1 MSEDSSQSLFSKL
14 KNLVNLNSQ
23 PKLDSGQPNDEQI
36 QELIENVLKIK
47 GTVVKEIMIPEVNIS
62 SLNETQNLQEIISV
76 LNETRHSRYPV
87 YDGNNAKVIGIL
99 HVKDLIEIIGSS
111 NDEFNINELIRE
123 VKIVPE
129 TKSVTSMLE
138 DFKKDRA
145 HLAMV
150 IDEYGMLVGLITI
163 EDILEELV
171 GEIEDEHDQ
180 SDVEIVE
187 LSNNKYSADAKVEL
201 DVFNEYFEL
210 NLDVLSIDAE
220 TIGGFVIDKLGILP
234 KVGDSLEINNLTLKV
249 VDADPRK
256 LKKLLIIK
264 NN

>member
-14 KNLVNLNSQ
+14 KNLVNLNSE
-23 PKLDSGQPNDEQI
+23 PKLDSDQPNDEQI

-47 GTVVKEIMIPEVNIS
+47 GTVVKEIMIPEINIS

-76 LNETRHSRYPV
+76 INETRHSRYPV
-87 YDGNNAKVIGIL
+87 YDENNAKVIGIL

-111 NDEFNINELIRE
+111 NDAFNINELIRE

-163 EDILEELV
+163 EDILEEIV
-171 GEIEDEHDQ
+171 GEIEDEFYEEKND
-180 SDVEIVE
+180 EIIKINENEFIISATIEKEKFEEFFSVVLDCPEAESLGGFMLKEIGFMPKIGECLTLEGLE
-187 LSNNKYSADAKVEL
+187 LVVTSADQ
-201 DVFNEYFEL
+201 
-210 NLDVLSIDAE
+210 
-220 TIGGFVIDKLGILP
+220 
-234 KVGDSLEINNLTLKV
+234 
-249 VDADPRK
+249 RK
-256 LKKLLIIK
+256 IKKITVRV
-264 NN
+264 N

>member
-14 KNLVNLNSQ
+14 KNLVNLNSE
-23 PKLDSGQPNDEQI
+23 PKLDSNQPNDEQI

-47 GTVVKEIMIPEVNIS
+47 GTVVKEIMIPEINIS
-62 SLNETQNLQEIISV
+62 SLNEAQNLQEIISV

-87 YDGNNAKVIGIL
+87 YDENNAKVIGIL

-111 NDEFNINELIRE
+111 NDAFNINELIRE

-163 EDILEELV
+163 EDILEEIV
-171 GEIEDEHDQ
+171 GEIEDEFYEEKND
-180 SDVEIVE
+180 EIIKINENEFIVSATIEKEKFEEFFSVVLDCPEAESLGGFMLKEIGFMPKIGECLTLERLE
-187 LSNNKYSADAKVEL
+187 LVVTSADQ
-201 DVFNEYFEL
+201 
-210 NLDVLSIDAE
+210 
-220 TIGGFVIDKLGILP
+220 
-234 KVGDSLEINNLTLKV
+234 
-249 VDADPRK
+249 RK
-256 LKKLLIIK
+256 IKKITVRV
-264 NN
+264 N

>member
-14 KNLVNLNSQ
+14 KNLVNLNSE
-23 PKLDSGQPNDEQI
+23 PKLDSNQPNDEQI

-47 GTVVKEIMIPEVNIS
+47 GTVVKEIMIPEINIS

-87 YDGNNAKVIGIL
+87 YDENNAKVIGIL

-111 NDEFNINELIRE
+111 NDAFNINELIRE

-163 EDILEELV
+163 EDILEEIV
-171 GEIEDEHDQ
+171 GEIEDEFYEEKND
-180 SDVEIVE
+180 EIIKINENEFIISATIEKEKFEEFFSVVLDCPEAESLGGFMLKEIGFMPKIGECLTLERLE
-187 LSNNKYSADAKVEL
+187 LVVTSADQ
-201 DVFNEYFEL
+201 
-210 NLDVLSIDAE
+210 
-220 TIGGFVIDKLGILP
+220 
-234 KVGDSLEINNLTLKV
+234 
-249 VDADPRK
+249 RK
-256 LKKLLIIK
+256 IKKITVRV
-264 NN
+264 N

>member
-47 GTVVKEIMIPEVNIS
+47 GTVVKEIMIPEINIS

-87 YDGNNAKVIGIL
+87 YDENNAKVIGIL

-111 NDEFNINELIRE
+111 NDAFNINELIRE

-163 EDILEELV
+163 EDILEEIV
-171 GEIEDEHDQ
+171 GEIEDEFYQEKND
-180 SDVEIVE
+180 EIIKINENEFIVSATIEKEKFEEFFNVVLDCPEAESLGGFMLKEIGFMPKIGECLTLERLE
-187 LSNNKYSADAKVEL
+187 LVVTSADQ
-201 DVFNEYFEL
+201 
-210 NLDVLSIDAE
+210 
-220 TIGGFVIDKLGILP
+220 
-234 KVGDSLEINNLTLKV
+234 
-249 VDADPRK
+249 RK
-256 LKKLLIIK
+256 IKKITVRV
-264 NN
+264 N

>member
-14 KNLVNLNSQ
+14 KNLVNLNSE
-23 PKLDSGQPNDEQI
+23 PKLDSDQPNDEQI

-47 GTVVKEIMIPEVNIS
+47 GTVVKEIMIPEINIS

-76 LNETRHSRYPV
+76 INETRHSRYPV
-87 YDGNNAKVIGIL
+87 YDENNAKVIGIL

-111 NDEFNINELIRE
+111 NDVFNINELIRE

-129 TKSVTSMLE
+129 TKYVTSMLE

-163 EDILEELV
+163 EDILEEVTTRSSPSRVKHSPIL
-171 GEIEDEHDQ
+171 GIKPISLSMNPPKLSASGQ
-180 SDVEIVE
+180 SKTT
-187 LSNNKYSADAKVEL
+187 LKNSSNFSFSMV
-201 DVFNEYFEL
+201 
-210 NLDVLSIDAE
+210 AE
-220 TIGGFVIDKLGILP
+220 TINSFSFIFMI
-234 KVGDSLEINNLTLKV
+234 SSFFSS
-249 VDADPRK
+249 
-256 LKKLLIIK
+256 
-264 NN
+264 

>member
-14 KNLVNLNSQ
+14 KNLVNLNSE
-23 PKLDSGQPNDEQI
+23 PKLDSDQPNDEQI

-47 GTVVKEIMIPEVNIS
+47 GTVVKEIMIPEINIS

-87 YDGNNAKVIGIL
+87 YDENNAKVIGIL

-111 NDEFNINELIRE
+111 NDAFNINELIRE

-163 EDILEELV
+163 EDILEEIV
-171 GEIEDEHDQ
+171 GEIEDEFYEEKND
-180 SDVEIVE
+180 EIIKINENEFIVSATIEKEKFEEFFSVVLDCPEAESLGGFMLKEIGFMPKIGECLTLEGLE
-187 LSNNKYSADAKVEL
+187 LVVTSADQ
-201 DVFNEYFEL
+201 
-210 NLDVLSIDAE
+210 
-220 TIGGFVIDKLGILP
+220 
-234 KVGDSLEINNLTLKV
+234 
-249 VDADPRK
+249 RK
-256 LKKLLIIK
+256 IKKITVRV
-264 NN
+264 N

>member
-14 KNLVNLNSQ
+14 KNLVNLNSE
-23 PKLDSGQPNDEQI
+23 PKLDSDQPNDEQI

-47 GTVVKEIMIPEVNIS
+47 GTVVKEIMIPEINIS

-87 YDGNNAKVIGIL
+87 YDENNAKVIGIL

-111 NDEFNINELIRE
+111 NDAFNINELIRE

-163 EDILEELV
+163 EDILEEIV
-171 GEIEDEHDQ
+171 GEIEDEFYEEKND
-180 SDVEIVE
+180 EIIKINENEFIVSATIEKEKFEEFFSVVLDCPEAESLGGFMLKEIGFMPKIGECLTLERLE
-187 LSNNKYSADAKVEL
+187 LVVTSADQ
-201 DVFNEYFEL
+201 
-210 NLDVLSIDAE
+210 
-220 TIGGFVIDKLGILP
+220 
-234 KVGDSLEINNLTLKV
+234 
-249 VDADPRK
+249 RK
-256 LKKLLIIK
+256 IKKITVRV
-264 NN
+264 N

>member
-14 KNLVNLNSQ
+14 KNLVNLNSE
-23 PKLDSGQPNDEQI
+23 PKLDSDQPNDEQI

-47 GTVVKEIMIPEVNIS
+47 GTVVKEIMIPEINIS

-87 YDGNNAKVIGIL
+87 YDENNAKVIGIL

-111 NDEFNINELIRE
+111 NDAFNINELIRE

-163 EDILEELV
+163 EDILEEIV
-171 GEIEDEHDQ
+171 GEIEDEFYEEKND
-180 SDVEIVE
+180 EIIKINENEFIVSATIEKEKFEEFFSVVLDCPEAESLGGFMLKEIGFLPKIGECLTLEGLE
-187 LSNNKYSADAKVEL
+187 LVVTSADQ
-201 DVFNEYFEL
+201 
-210 NLDVLSIDAE
+210 
-220 TIGGFVIDKLGILP
+220 
-234 KVGDSLEINNLTLKV
+234 
-249 VDADPRK
+249 RK
-256 LKKLLIIK
+256 IKKITVRV
-264 NN
+264 N

>member
-14 KNLVNLNSQ
+14 KNLVNLNSE
-23 PKLDSGQPNDEQI
+23 PKLDSDQPNDEQI

-47 GTVVKEIMIPEVNIS
+47 GTVVKEIMIPEINIS

-87 YDGNNAKVIGIL
+87 YDENNAKVIGIL

-111 NDEFNINELIRE
+111 NDAFNINELIRE

-163 EDILEELV
+163 EDILEEIV
-171 GEIEDEHDQ
+171 GEIEDEFYEEKND
-180 SDVEIVE
+180 EIIKINENEFIVSATIEKEKFEEFFSVVLDCPEAESLGGFMLKEIGFMPKIGECLTLEKLE
-187 LSNNKYSADAKVEL
+187 LVVTSADQ
-201 DVFNEYFEL
+201 
-210 NLDVLSIDAE
+210 
-220 TIGGFVIDKLGILP
+220 
-234 KVGDSLEINNLTLKV
+234 
-249 VDADPRK
+249 RK
-256 LKKLLIIK
+256 IKKITVRV
-264 NN
+264 N

>member
-14 KNLVNLNSQ
+14 KNLVNLNSE
-23 PKLDSGQPNDEQI
+23 PKLDSNQPNDEQI

-47 GTVVKEIMIPEVNIS
+47 GTVVKEIMIPEINIS

-87 YDGNNAKVIGIL
+87 YDENNAKVIGIL

-111 NDEFNINELIRE
+111 NDAFNINELIRE

-163 EDILEELV
+163 EDILEEIV
-171 GEIEDEHDQ
+171 GEIEDEFYEEKND
-180 SDVEIVE
+180 EIIKINENEFIISATIEKEKFEEFFSVVLDCPEAESLGGFMLKEIGFLPKIGECLTLERLE
-187 LSNNKYSADAKVEL
+187 LVVTSADQ
-201 DVFNEYFEL
+201 
-210 NLDVLSIDAE
+210 
-220 TIGGFVIDKLGILP
+220 
-234 KVGDSLEINNLTLKV
+234 
-249 VDADPRK
+249 RK
-256 LKKLLIIK
+256 IKKITVRV
-264 NN
+264 N

>member
-14 KNLVNLNSQ
+14 KNLVNLNLE
-23 PKLDSGQPNDEQI
+23 PKLDSEQPNDEQI

-87 YDGNNAKVIGIL
+87 YDENNAKVIGIL

-111 NDEFNINELIRE
+111 NDEFNISELIRE

-163 EDILEELV
+163 EDILEEIV
-171 GEIEDEHDQ
+171 GEIEDEFYEEKND
-180 SDVEIVE
+180 EIIKINENEFIVSATIEKEKFEEFFSVVLDCPEAESLGGFMLKEIGFMPKIGECLTLEKLE
-187 LSNNKYSADAKVEL
+187 LVVTSADQ
-201 DVFNEYFEL
+201 
-210 NLDVLSIDAE
+210 
-220 TIGGFVIDKLGILP
+220 
-234 KVGDSLEINNLTLKV
+234 
-249 VDADPRK
+249 RK
-256 LKKLLIIK
+256 IKKITVRV
-264 NN
+264 N

>member
-14 KNLVNLNSQ
+14 KNLVNLNSE
-23 PKLDSGQPNDEQI
+23 PKLDSDQPNDEQI

-47 GTVVKEIMIPEVNIS
+47 GTVVKEIMIPEINIS

-87 YDGNNAKVIGIL
+87 YDENNAKVIGIL

-111 NDEFNINELIRE
+111 NDAFNINELIRE

-163 EDILEELV
+163 EDILEEIV
-171 GEIEDEHDQ
+171 GEIEDEFYEEKND
-180 SDVEIVE
+180 EIIKINENEFIISATIEKEKFEEFFSVVLDCPEAESLGGFMLKEIGFMPKIGECLTLERLE
-187 LSNNKYSADAKVEL
+187 LVVTSADQ
-201 DVFNEYFEL
+201 
-210 NLDVLSIDAE
+210 
-220 TIGGFVIDKLGILP
+220 
-234 KVGDSLEINNLTLKV
+234 
-249 VDADPRK
+249 RK
-256 LKKLLIIK
+256 IKKITVRV
-264 NN
+264 N

>member
-14 KNLVNLNSQ
+14 KNLVNLNSE
-23 PKLDSGQPNDEQI
+23 PKLDSDQPNDEQI

-47 GTVVKEIMIPEVNIS
+47 GTVVKEIMIPEINIS

-87 YDGNNAKVIGIL
+87 YDENNAKVIGIL

-111 NDEFNINELIRE
+111 NDAFNINELIRE

-163 EDILEELV
+163 EDILEEIV
-171 GEIEDEHDQ
+171 GEIEDEFYEEKND
-180 SDVEIVE
+180 EIIKINENEFIVSATIEKEKFEEFFSVVLDCPEAESLGGFMLKEIGFLPKIGECLTLERLE
-187 LSNNKYSADAKVEL
+187 LVVTSADQ
-201 DVFNEYFEL
+201 
-210 NLDVLSIDAE
+210 
-220 TIGGFVIDKLGILP
+220 
-234 KVGDSLEINNLTLKV
+234 
-249 VDADPRK
+249 RK
-256 LKKLLIIK
+256 IKKITVRV
-264 NN
+264 N

>member
-14 KNLVNLNSQ
+14 KNLVNLNLE
-23 PKLDSGQPNDEQI
+23 PKLDSDQPNDEQI

-87 YDGNNAKVIGIL
+87 YDENNAKVIGIL

-111 NDEFNINELIRE
+111 NDEFNISELIRE

-163 EDILEELV
+163 EDILEEIV
-171 GEIEDEHDQ
+171 GEIEDEFYEEKND
-180 SDVEIVE
+180 EIIKINENEFIVSATIEKEKFEEFFSVVLDCPEAESLGGFMLKEIGFMPKIGECLTLERLE
-187 LSNNKYSADAKVEL
+187 LVVTSADQ
-201 DVFNEYFEL
+201 
-210 NLDVLSIDAE
+210 
-220 TIGGFVIDKLGILP
+220 
-234 KVGDSLEINNLTLKV
+234 
-249 VDADPRK
+249 RK
-256 LKKLLIIK
+256 IKKITVRV
-264 NN
+264 N

>member
-111 NDEFNINELIRE
+111 NDAFNINELIRE

-163 EDILEELV
+163 EDILEEIV
-171 GEIEDEHDQ
+171 GEIEDEFYEEKND
-180 SDVEIVE
+180 EIIKINENEFIVSATIEKEKFEEFFSVVLDCPEAESLGGFMLKEIGFLPKIGECLTLERLE
-187 LSNNKYSADAKVEL
+187 LVVTSADQ
-201 DVFNEYFEL
+201 
-210 NLDVLSIDAE
+210 
-220 TIGGFVIDKLGILP
+220 
-234 KVGDSLEINNLTLKV
+234 
-249 VDADPRK
+249 RK
-256 LKKLLIIK
+256 IKKITVRV
-264 NN
+264 N

>member
-14 KNLVNLNSQ
+14 KNLVNLNSE
-23 PKLDSGQPNDEQI
+23 PKLDSDQPNDEQI

-47 GTVVKEIMIPEVNIS
+47 GTVVKEIMIPEINIS

-87 YDGNNAKVIGIL
+87 YDENNAKVIGIL

-111 NDEFNINELIRE
+111 NNAFNINELIRE

-163 EDILEELV
+163 EDILEEIV
-171 GEIEDEHDQ
+171 GEIEDEFYEEKND
-180 SDVEIVE
+180 EIIKINENEFIVSATIEKEKFEEFFSVVLDCPEAESLGGFMLKEIGFMPKIGECLTLEKLE
-187 LSNNKYSADAKVEL
+187 LVVTSADQ
-201 DVFNEYFEL
+201 
-210 NLDVLSIDAE
+210 
-220 TIGGFVIDKLGILP
+220 
-234 KVGDSLEINNLTLKV
+234 
-249 VDADPRK
+249 RK
-256 LKKLLIIK
+256 IKKITVRV
-264 NN
+264 N

>member
-14 KNLVNLNSQ
+14 KNLVNLNSE
-23 PKLDSGQPNDEQI
+23 PKLDSDQPNDEQI
-36 QELIENVLKIK
+36 QELIKNVLKIK
-47 GTVVKEIMIPEVNIS
+47 GTVVKEIMIPEINIS

-87 YDGNNAKVIGIL
+87 YDENNAKVIGIL

-111 NDEFNINELIRE
+111 NDAFNINELIRE

-129 TKSVTSMLE
+129 TKFVTSMLE

-163 EDILEELV
+163 EDILEEIV
-171 GEIEDEHDQ
+171 GEIEDEFYEEKND
-180 SDVEIVE
+180 EIIKINENEFIVSATIEKEKFEEFFSVVLDCPEAESLGGFMLKEIGFMPKIGECLTLERLE
-187 LSNNKYSADAKVEL
+187 LVVTSADQ
-201 DVFNEYFEL
+201 
-210 NLDVLSIDAE
+210 
-220 TIGGFVIDKLGILP
+220 
-234 KVGDSLEINNLTLKV
+234 
-249 VDADPRK
+249 RK
-256 LKKLLIIK
+256 IKKITVRV
-264 NN
+264 N

>member
-14 KNLVNLNSQ
+14 KNLVNLNSE
-23 PKLDSGQPNDEQI
+23 PKLDSDQPNDEQI

-87 YDGNNAKVIGIL
+87 YDENNAKVIGIL

-111 NDEFNINELIRE
+111 NDAFNINELIRE

-163 EDILEELV
+163 EDILEEIV
-171 GEIEDEHDQ
+171 GEIEDEFYEEKND
-180 SDVEIVE
+180 EIIKINENEFIVSATIEKEKFEEFFSVVLDCPEAESLGGFMLKEIGFMPKIGECLTLEKLE
-187 LSNNKYSADAKVEL
+187 LVVTSADQ
-201 DVFNEYFEL
+201 
-210 NLDVLSIDAE
+210 
-220 TIGGFVIDKLGILP
+220 
-234 KVGDSLEINNLTLKV
+234 
-249 VDADPRK
+249 RK
-256 LKKLLIIK
+256 IKKITVRV
-264 NN
+264 N

>member
-14 KNLVNLNSQ
+14 KNLVNLNSE
-23 PKLDSGQPNDEQI
+23 PKLDSDQPNDEQI

-47 GTVVKEIMIPEVNIS
+47 GTVVKEIMIPEINIS

-76 LNETRHSRYPV
+76 INETRHSRYPV

-163 EDILEELV
+163 EDILEEIV
-171 GEIEDEHDQ
+171 GEIEDEFYQEKND
-180 SDVEIVE
+180 EIIKINENEFIVSATIEKEKFEEFFSVVLDCPEAESLGGFMLKEIGFLPKIGECLTLERLE
-187 LSNNKYSADAKVEL
+187 LVVTSADQ
-201 DVFNEYFEL
+201 
-210 NLDVLSIDAE
+210 
-220 TIGGFVIDKLGILP
+220 
-234 KVGDSLEINNLTLKV
+234 
-249 VDADPRK
+249 RK
-256 LKKLLIIK
+256 IKKITVRV
-264 NN
+264 N

>member
-14 KNLVNLNSQ
+14 KNLVNLNLE
-23 PKLDSGQPNDEQI
+23 PKLDSDQPNDEQI

-47 GTVVKEIMIPEVNIS
+47 GTVVKEIMIPEINIS

-87 YDGNNAKVIGIL
+87 YDENNAKVIGIL

-111 NDEFNINELIRE
+111 NDAFNINELIRE

-163 EDILEELV
+163 EDILEEIV
-171 GEIEDEHDQ
+171 GEIEDEFYEEKNDEVIKINENEFIV
-180 SDVEIVE
+180 SATIEKEKFEEFFSVVLDCPEAESLGGFMLKEIGFMPKIGECLTLERLE
-187 LSNNKYSADAKVEL
+187 LVVTSADQ
-201 DVFNEYFEL
+201 
-210 NLDVLSIDAE
+210 
-220 TIGGFVIDKLGILP
+220 
-234 KVGDSLEINNLTLKV
+234 
-249 VDADPRK
+249 RK
-256 LKKLLIIK
+256 IKKITVRV
-264 NN
+264 N

>member
-163 EDILEELV
+163 EDILEEIV
-171 GEIEDEHDQ
+171 GEIEDEFYEEKND
-180 SDVEIVE
+180 EIIKINENEFIVSATIEKEKFEEFFSVVLDCPEAESLGGFMLKEIGFLPKIGECLTLERLE
-187 LSNNKYSADAKVEL
+187 LVVTSADQ
-201 DVFNEYFEL
+201 
-210 NLDVLSIDAE
+210 
-220 TIGGFVIDKLGILP
+220 
-234 KVGDSLEINNLTLKV
+234 
-249 VDADPRK
+249 RK
-256 LKKLLIIK
+256 IKKITVRV
-264 NN
+264 N

>member
-14 KNLVNLNSQ
+14 KNLVNLNSE
-23 PKLDSGQPNDEQI
+23 PKLDSNQPNDEQI

-47 GTVVKEIMIPEVNIS
+47 GTVVKEIMIPEINIS

-87 YDGNNAKVIGIL
+87 YDENNAKVIGIL

-111 NDEFNINELIRE
+111 NDAFNINELIRE

-163 EDILEELV
+163 EDILEEIV
-171 GEIEDEHDQ
+171 GEIEDEFYEEKND
-180 SDVEIVE
+180 EIIKINENEFIVSATIEKEKFEEFFSVVLDCPEAESLGGFMLKEIGFLPKIGECLTLERLE
-187 LSNNKYSADAKVEL
+187 LVVTSADQ
-201 DVFNEYFEL
+201 
-210 NLDVLSIDAE
+210 
-220 TIGGFVIDKLGILP
+220 
-234 KVGDSLEINNLTLKV
+234 
-249 VDADPRK
+249 RK
-256 LKKLLIIK
+256 IKKITVRV
-264 NN
+264 N

>member
-14 KNLVNLNSQ
+14 KNLVNLNLE
-23 PKLDSGQPNDEQI
+23 PKLDSDQPNDEQI

-87 YDGNNAKVIGIL
+87 YDENNAKVIGIL

-111 NDEFNINELIRE
+111 NDAFNINELIRE

-163 EDILEELV
+163 EDILEEIV
-171 GEIEDEHDQ
+171 GEIEDEFYEEKND
-180 SDVEIVE
+180 EIIKINENEFIVSATIEKEKFEEFFSVVLDCPEAESLGGFMLKEIGFMPKIGECLTLERLE
-187 LSNNKYSADAKVEL
+187 LVVTSADQ
-201 DVFNEYFEL
+201 
-210 NLDVLSIDAE
+210 
-220 TIGGFVIDKLGILP
+220 
-234 KVGDSLEINNLTLKV
+234 
-249 VDADPRK
+249 RK
-256 LKKLLIIK
+256 IKKITVRV
-264 NN
+264 N

>member
-14 KNLVNLNSQ
+14 KNLVNLNSE
-23 PKLDSGQPNDEQI
+23 PKLNSDQPNDEQI

-47 GTVVKEIMIPEVNIS
+47 GTVVKEIMIPEINIS

-87 YDGNNAKVIGIL
+87 YDENNAKVIGIL

-111 NDEFNINELIRE
+111 NDAFNINELIRE

-163 EDILEELV
+163 EDILEEIV
-171 GEIEDEHDQ
+171 GEIEDEFYEEKND
-180 SDVEIVE
+180 EIIKINENEFIVSATIEKEKFEEFFSVVLDCPEAESLGGFMLKEIGFMPKIGECLTLERLE
-187 LSNNKYSADAKVEL
+187 LVVTSADQ
-201 DVFNEYFEL
+201 
-210 NLDVLSIDAE
+210 
-220 TIGGFVIDKLGILP
+220 
-234 KVGDSLEINNLTLKV
+234 
-249 VDADPRK
+249 RK
-256 LKKLLIIK
+256 IKKITVRV
-264 NN
+264 N

>member
-14 KNLVNLNSQ
+14 KNLVNLNSE
-23 PKLDSGQPNDEQI
+23 PKLDSNQPNDEQI

-47 GTVVKEIMIPEVNIS
+47 GTVVKEIMIPEINIS

-87 YDGNNAKVIGIL
+87 YDENNAKVIGIL

-111 NDEFNINELIRE
+111 NDAFNINELIRE

-163 EDILEELV
+163 EDILEEIV
-171 GEIEDEHDQ
+171 GEIEDEFYEEKND
-180 SDVEIVE
+180 EIIKINENEFIVSATIEKEKFEEFFSVVLDCPEAESLGGFMLKEIGFMPKIGECLTLEGLE
-187 LSNNKYSADAKVEL
+187 LVVTSADQ
-201 DVFNEYFEL
+201 
-210 NLDVLSIDAE
+210 
-220 TIGGFVIDKLGILP
+220 
-234 KVGDSLEINNLTLKV
+234 
-249 VDADPRK
+249 RK
-256 LKKLLIIK
+256 IKKITVRV
-264 NN
+264 N

>member
-14 KNLVNLNSQ
+14 KNLVNLNLE
-23 PKLDSGQPNDEQI
+23 PKLDSDQPNDEQI

-87 YDGNNAKVIGIL
+87 YDENNAKVIGIL

-111 NDEFNINELIRE
+111 NDAFNINELIRE

-163 EDILEELV
+163 EDILEEIV
-171 GEIEDEHDQ
+171 GEIEDEFYEEKND
-180 SDVEIVE
+180 EIIKINENEFIVSATIEKEKFEEFFSVVLDCPEAESLGGFMLKEIGFMPKIGECLTLEKLE
-187 LSNNKYSADAKVEL
+187 LVVTSADQ
-201 DVFNEYFEL
+201 
-210 NLDVLSIDAE
+210 
-220 TIGGFVIDKLGILP
+220 
-234 KVGDSLEINNLTLKV
+234 
-249 VDADPRK
+249 RK
-256 LKKLLIIK
+256 IKKITVRV
-264 NN
+264 N

>member
-14 KNLVNLNSQ
+14 KNLVNLNLE
-23 PKLDSGQPNDEQI
+23 PKLDSDQPNDEQI

-87 YDGNNAKVIGIL
+87 YDENNAKVIGIL

-111 NDEFNINELIRE
+111 NDEFNISELIRE

-163 EDILEELV
+163 EDILEEIV
-171 GEIEDEHDQ
+171 GEIEDEFYEEKND
-180 SDVEIVE
+180 EIIKINENEFIVSATIEKEKFEEFFSVVLDCPEAESLGGFMLKEIGFMPKIGECLTLEKLE
-187 LSNNKYSADAKVEL
+187 LVVTSADQ
-201 DVFNEYFEL
+201 
-210 NLDVLSIDAE
+210 
-220 TIGGFVIDKLGILP
+220 
-234 KVGDSLEINNLTLKV
+234 
-249 VDADPRK
+249 RK
-256 LKKLLIIK
+256 IKKITVRV
-264 NN
+264 N

>member
-138 DFKKDRA
+138 DFKKDPLR
-145 HLAMV
+145 
-150 IDEYGMLVGLITI
+150 
-163 EDILEELV
+163 
-171 GEIEDEHDQ
+171 
-180 SDVEIVE
+180 
-187 LSNNKYSADAKVEL
+187 
-201 DVFNEYFEL
+201 
-210 NLDVLSIDAE
+210 
-220 TIGGFVIDKLGILP
+220 
-234 KVGDSLEINNLTLKV
+234 
-249 VDADPRK
+249 
-256 LKKLLIIK
+256 
-264 NN
+264 

>member
-14 KNLVNLNSQ
+14 KNLVNLNSE
-23 PKLDSGQPNDEQI
+23 PKLDSDQPNDEQI

-47 GTVVKEIMIPEVNIS
+47 GTVVKEIMIPEINIS

-87 YDGNNAKVIGIL
+87 YDENNAKVIGIL

-111 NDEFNINELIRE
+111 NDAFNINELIRE

-163 EDILEELV
+163 EDILEEIV
-171 GEIEDEHDQ
+171 GEIEDEFYEEKND
-180 SDVEIVE
+180 EIIKINENEFIISATIEKEKFEEFFSVVLDCPEAESLGGFMLKEIGFMPKIGECLTLEGLE
-187 LSNNKYSADAKVEL
+187 LVVTSADQ
-201 DVFNEYFEL
+201 
-210 NLDVLSIDAE
+210 
-220 TIGGFVIDKLGILP
+220 
-234 KVGDSLEINNLTLKV
+234 
-249 VDADPRK
+249 RK
-256 LKKLLIIK
+256 IKKITVRV
-264 NN
+264 N

>member
-14 KNLVNLNSQ
+14 KNLVNLNSE
-23 PKLDSGQPNDEQI
+23 PKLDSDQPNDEQI

-47 GTVVKEIMIPEVNIS
+47 GTVVKEIMIPEINIS

-87 YDGNNAKVIGIL
+87 YDENNAKVIGIL

-111 NDEFNINELIRE
+111 NDAFNINELIRE

-163 EDILEELV
+163 EDILEEIV
-171 GEIEDEHDQ
+171 GEIEDEFYQEKND
-180 SDVEIVE
+180 EIIKINENEFIVSATIEKEKFEEFFSVVLDCPEAESLGGFMLKEIGFLPKIGECLTLERLE
-187 LSNNKYSADAKVEL
+187 LVVTSADQ
-201 DVFNEYFEL
+201 
-210 NLDVLSIDAE
+210 
-220 TIGGFVIDKLGILP
+220 
-234 KVGDSLEINNLTLKV
+234 
-249 VDADPRK
+249 RK
-256 LKKLLIIK
+256 IKKITVRV
-264 NN
+264 N